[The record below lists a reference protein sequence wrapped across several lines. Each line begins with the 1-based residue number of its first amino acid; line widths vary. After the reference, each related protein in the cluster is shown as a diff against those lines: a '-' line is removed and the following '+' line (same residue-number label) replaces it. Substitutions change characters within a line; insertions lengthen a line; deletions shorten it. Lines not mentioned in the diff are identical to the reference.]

1 MSRVFYRAIA
11 VFSIIALLVAFGI
24 SIAGAVVE
32 NSTNRYQPAAEIF
45 AYSAAIVG
53 IFAERL
59 ARQSEARQQT
69 ISSIDAE
76 LKTNEDILADKA
88 FAVDGGNAGRPHIYP
103 RLRISAVDDAFANT
117 RVSLLNDA
125 DLVDGLREWR
135 DKVSDFNRRL
145 DITELRGFT
154 VADVTERGDMHRR
167 LVQQSGWL
175 AELRADLAQ
184 LQQQLCDRHERYL
197 PKQHDHVTIDAAAA
211 KATDMAPVAA
221 VMEVVDG
228 SSKPK
233 GGNRVDRLPPFFSGD
248 GGI

>member
-1 MSRVFYRAIA
+1 MGRVFYRAIA
-11 VFSIIALLVAFGI
+11 VFSIVALLVAFGI
-24 SIAGAVVE
+24 SIAGAFVD

-53 IFAERL
+53 VFAERL

-69 ISSIDAE
+69 ISSINAE

-88 FAVDGGNAGRPHIYP
+88 FAVGGGNAGRPHIYP

-125 DLVDGLREWR
+125 DLVNGLREWR

-184 LQQQLCDRHERYL
+184 LQQHLCDRHERYL
-197 PKQHDHVTIDAAAA
+197 PKQHDHVTIDA
-211 KATDMAPVAA
+211 TVRVSETVA
-221 VMEVVDG
+221 VVEIVDG
-228 SSKPK
+228 TSKPK

>member
-1 MSRVFYRAIA
+1 MSRVFYRSIA

-24 SIAGAVVE
+24 SVAGAVVQ

-53 IFAERL
+53 VFTERL

-69 ISSIDAE
+69 ISSIAAE
-76 LKTNEDILADKA
+76 LKANEGILDDKA
-88 FAVDGGNAGRPHIYP
+88 FGVDGTNAGRPHIYP

-125 DLVDGLREWR
+125 DLVEKLREWR
-135 DKVSDFNRRL
+135 DKISDFNRRL

-175 AELRADLAQ
+175 AELRADLGD
-184 LQQQLCDRHERYL
+184 LQQHLCDRHERYL
-197 PKQHDHVTIDAAAA
+197 PKQHDHVTVTITASAAVDVGPGTASAAADA
-211 KATDMAPVAA
+211 GA
-221 VMEVVDG
+221 
-228 SSKPK
+228 
-233 GGNRVDRLPPFFSGD
+233 
-248 GGI
+248 

>member
-1 MSRVFYRAIA
+1 MSRVFYRSIA

-24 SIAGAVVE
+24 SVAGAVVQ

-53 IFAERL
+53 VFTERL

-69 ISSIDAE
+69 ISSIAAE
-76 LKTNEDILADKA
+76 LKANEGILMDKA
-88 FAVDGGNAGRPHIYP
+88 FTVEGANAGRPHIYP

-117 RVSLLNDA
+117 RVSLLNDD
-125 DLVDGLREWR
+125 DLVDRLREWR

-175 AELRADLAQ
+175 AELSADRAQ
-184 LQQQLCDRHERYL
+184 LQHQLCDRHERYL
-197 PKQHDHVTIDAAAA
+197 PKQHDHVTVATAAA
-211 KATDMAPVAA
+211 TDVNPGAA
-221 VMEVVDG
+221 SAAADAG
-228 SSKPK
+228 A
-233 GGNRVDRLPPFFSGD
+233 
-248 GGI
+248 

>member
-1 MSRVFYRAIA
+1 MSRLFYRSIA

-24 SIAGAVVE
+24 SVAGAMVR

-53 IFAERL
+53 VFTERL

-69 ISSIDAE
+69 ISSIAAE
-76 LKTNEDILADKA
+76 LKANESILADKA
-88 FAVDGGNAGRPHIYP
+88 FAVDGANAGRPHIYP

-117 RVSLLNDA
+117 RVSLLNDD
-125 DLVDGLREWR
+125 DLVDKLREWR

-154 VADVTERGDMHRR
+154 VADVTERGAMHRQ
-167 LVQQSGWL
+167 LVRQSGWL

-184 LQQQLCDRHERYL
+184 LQQRLCDQHERYL
-197 PKQHDHVTIDAAAA
+197 PKQHDHVTAI
-211 KATDMAPVAA
+211 ATAEATETA
-221 VMEVVDG
+221 
-228 SSKPK
+228 
-233 GGNRVDRLPPFFSGD
+233 
-248 GGI
+248 